1 MEKISL
7 SLIFTTKNIRNYI
20 KNISLSLIIVSLFEI
35 WILHLIY
42 DNRVAHL
49 KNETTALLKESNYD
63 FKLVCNVTKCKYIIY
78 DDIVYIVKDT
88 IKLDRVYDYN
98 LKDRK
103 IPGLCFTKDFYS
115 ILYLGKVD
123 KHKIV
128 LIVDDKRYLKNII
141 RAIYYNILMLIFIFT
156 VTYFS
161 YIYYLEK
168 SNLVEKRTYELELEG
183 TLQRTL
189 TESAHHEMMMPLA
202 VIKTLFNDFIRQ
214 LYPCDINDNGIC
226 SYITD
231 KSPCSEC
238 KHKNSNYTR
247 RVDNLVIDYFNK
259 INLAIEQLESVL
271 SQMSETKHI
280 KYSNGNKGIY
290 ELLNNAVQTINSSS
304 VQKLSLNM
312 RDVDEELL
320 NKYSVSKPLTNG
332 GVLNIFSNHI
342 KNSKE
347 AKATIIK
354 VKAMLSN
361 DNKLIIYL
369 GDNGIGIRDKYGKII
384 DTEMVFKNGFS
395 TKDKAGNRIVVENTI
410 WNRIDDFIATHIL
423 FKLADSKSVRGVGLF
438 INKNILN
445 KAGGDV
451 ELVDTSS
458 EGTVFKITIPIKKK
472 HTE

>member
-7 SLIFTTKNIRNYI
+7 ALIFTTKNIKNYI

-42 DNRVAHL
+42 MNRVDHL
-49 KNETTALLKESNYD
+49 KNETISLLKESDYD
-63 FKLVCNVTKCKYIIY
+63 FHLVCNITNCKYIIY
-78 DDIVYIVKDT
+78 DNVIYLVKDNAKLIKT
-88 IKLDRVYDYN
+88 IDYN
-98 LKDRK
+98 LESNM
-103 IPGLCFTKDFYS
+103 IPGICFTKEWYTVMH
-115 ILYLGKVD
+115 LGYID
-123 KHKIV
+123 KHKIILV
-128 LIVDDKRYLKNII
+128 IDDILYLKNII
-141 RAIYYNILMLIFIFT
+141 RALYYNILMLILIFT

-214 LYPCDINDNGIC
+214 LYPCSINDNGIC
-226 SYITD
+226 SYITN
-231 KSPCSEC
+231 KSPCQNC
-238 KHKNSNYTR
+238 AHRNSKYTR
-247 RVDNLVIDYFNK
+247 KVDTLVINYFNK

-304 VQKLSLNM
+304 VQKLTLNM
-312 RDVDEELL
+312 RKEDKELL
-320 NKYSVSKPLTNG
+320 NNYAVNKPLTNG
-332 GVLNIFSNHI
+332 DVLNIFSNHI
-342 KNSKE
+342 NNSKE

-354 VKAMLSN
+354 VKALLHK
-361 DNKLIIYL
+361 DNKVVIYL
-369 GDNGIGIRDKYGKII
+369 GDNGIGIRDKYGHII
-384 DTEMVFKNGFS
+384 DTDTVFKNGFS
-395 TKDKAGNRIVVENTI
+395 TKDKAGNAIVVE
-410 WNRIDDFIATHIL
+410 ATWLNKIKDIL
-423 FKLADSKSVRGVGLF
+423 DTLFGSKRTTKSVRGVGLF

-451 ELVDTSS
+451 ELVDTS
-458 EGTVFKITIPIKKK
+458 ENGTVFKLTIPVKKK
-472 HTE
+472 HLE